1 MPGRVIVLDGELL
14 ENDPSS
20 MGKTQ
25 GGHITRTVA
34 YPTLCP
40 YVFHRNRKPIK
51 DYGKAHGTRHAKQPG
66 CKPKYFTT
74 SGARL

>member
-1 MPGRVIVLDGELL
+1 MPEQPRAMPGRVIVLDGELL

-34 YPTLCP
+34 YPTSVRMC
-40 YVFHRNRKPIK
+40 
-51 DYGKAHGTRHAKQPG
+51 
-66 CKPKYFTT
+66 FTAT
-74 SGARL
+74 ASR